1 MSPSAEGEEEWEEP
15 SPPPPPPPF
24 PPPPP
29 WLLPPPPPMSPPPD
43 PARACGVAIGRAGL
57 WRGREVGQW
66 RKREGGGRGRGG
78 EPSNEKAVGRRGRFF
93 AASRLRIPEPIPLPV
108 SISRE
113 QENTHLFLVEGATE
127 RAGRRAGAREEGLML
142 LGFFIAIAVGGI
154 CDALLGCAA
163 ARGCIA
169 IGIRQQECALR
180 DRLISRGAIRRQG
193 MEQRR
198 TKRGSETT
206 RGRLERKLLQ

>member
-1 MSPSAEGEEEWEEP
+1 MSPSPEGEEEWEEP
-15 SPPPPPPPF
+15 SPPTPPF

-43 PARACGVAIGRAGL
+43 PARACGVAIRRAGL
-57 WRGREVGQW
+57 SRGREVGKW
-66 RKREGGGRGRGG
+66 REREGGGRGRGG
-78 EPSNEKAVGRRGRFF
+78 EPSNEKAVRRRGRFF
-93 AASRLRIPEPIPLPV
+93 AASRLQIPVPIPLSV
-108 SISRE
+108 SISGE
-113 QENTHLFLVEGATE
+113 QENTHLLLVEGATE

-180 DRLISRGAIRRQG
+180 DRLISRGAIRRQRI
-193 MEQRR
+193 EQRR

-206 RGRLERKLLQ
+206 RGRR